1 MTLATVNTRE
11 PLVTPVKDTGSQGP
25 TRAISQYRGQLVNAV
40 SDFLALQ
47 AAKGRA
53 PKTIRNYRQE
63 LTRWATFCQARGI
76 ETVDQYRLS
85 DHAVYITSLQ
95 NRGLKG
101 GTIDL
106 TNTLIKVFT
115 KRWAK
120 DGLVPRDPLEDF
132 DRQGSEKPLPKALP
146 WELVEEHIRLVKSR
160 YAIVVARD
168 RFLIRLISYTGL
180 RPGEALALRRADVDL
195 DKRQLRLLGTKG
207 REATWQPYPDKF
219 QPFLEEWMMAAAA
232 RWTASEWLVPS
243 RTGKRLRLREVQ
255 ASFKSYGIATPHVY
269 RHTYGTFLLEQGASI
284 REVQEMLR
292 HKNIQTTV
300 RYLKVF
306 DSKRRALANLVK

>member
-1 MTLATVNTRE
+1 MAIATVNTRE
-11 PLVTPVKDTGSQGP
+11 SLVPARKDTGSQER
-25 TRAISQYRGQLVNAV
+25 TDAISQYRGQLVNAV
-40 SDFLALQ
+40 PDFLALQ
-47 AAKGRA
+47 AAKGRS

-63 LTRWATFCQARGI
+63 LTRWTAFCKARGI
-76 ETVDQYRLS
+76 LSVDQYRLS

-120 DGLVPRDPLEDF
+120 DGLVPRDPLDDF

-146 WELVEEHIRLVKSR
+146 WELVEEHIRMVKSR
-160 YAIVVARD
+160 YAIVVSRD
-168 RFLIRLISYTGL
+168 RFVIRLIAYTGL
-180 RPGEALALRRADVDL
+180 RPSEALSLRRADVDL
-195 DKRQLRLLGTKG
+195 DKRQFRLLATKG
-207 REATWQPYPDKF
+207 REATWQPYPDKL
-219 QPFLEEWMMAAAA
+219 QPYLEEWLMLSAG
-232 RWTASEWLVPS
+232 RWPSSEWLLPS
-243 RTGKRLRLREVQ
+243 RTGKMLRLREVQ
-255 ASFKSYGIATPHVY
+255 SSFRSHGIATPHVY

-292 HKNIQTTV
+292 HRNIQTTV

-306 DSKRRALANLVK
+306 DSKRRALANLIK